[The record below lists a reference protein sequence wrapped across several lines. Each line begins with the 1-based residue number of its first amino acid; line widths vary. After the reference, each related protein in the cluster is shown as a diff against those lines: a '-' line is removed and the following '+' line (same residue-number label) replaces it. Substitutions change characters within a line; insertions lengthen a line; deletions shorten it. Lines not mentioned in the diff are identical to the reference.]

1 MSRYRGPKLRIIRR
15 LGDLP
20 GLTTKTTERLYP
32 PGQHGPSKANKKSSL
47 SSCNSGKFLDNGL
60 STIIINLSEL
70 NKLLYSSIV
79 KFP

>member
-47 SSCNSGKFLDNGL
+47 SLKLFGVFIS
-60 STIIINLSEL
+60 NLSL
-70 NKLLYSSIV
+70 SAAK
-79 KFP
+79 

>member
-32 PGQHGPSKANKKSSL
+32 PGQHGPSKANK
-47 SSCNSGKFLDNGL
+47 
-60 STIIINLSEL
+60 NLHYRNTGFVYKRSK
-70 NKLLYSSIV
+70 N
-79 KFP
+79 

>member
-32 PGQHGPSKANKKSSL
+32 GSTWSFQSK
-47 SSCNSGKFLDNGL
+47 
-60 STIIINLSEL
+60 
-70 NKLLYSSIV
+70 
-79 KFP
+79 